1 MKPRLGGFQGQL
13 NHANNSLSVECPW
26 VGQPLVGGTE
36 TSIWCCCIHGDLNV
50 PSLFLSFFL
59 ISLTD
64 SLHNPYPGFRF
75 RVPPRGPAHLHRATQ
90 VGASSRC
97 PLSPLEKILFFLP
110 RMPCSIAPPTHTPL
124 LFFSYQKA
132 VQWFAWFDGCK
143 SNSTSL
149 PFIYHYCHM
158 NPL

>member
-97 PLSPLEKILFFLP
+97 PLSPLEKILFFYPECPAALHP
-110 RMPCSIAPPTHTPL
+110 RHTHPSFSSPTKRQSSGLRGSMAASPTPHLYRSSITTAT
-124 LFFSYQKA
+124 
-132 VQWFAWFDGCK
+132 
-143 SNSTSL
+143 
-149 PFIYHYCHM
+149 
-158 NPL
+158 